1 MRNLA
6 ALLFLLSLC
15 SLHLVS
21 GAPPNLEHMN
31 RCCSEITK
39 AKVPLKNIV
48 TYWKTSSHC
57 NIKAIVFEIL
67 NKEKNVKRNV
77 CVDPTEPWVD
87 SHMKAVDRK
96 NNTPLTA
103 NP

>member
-21 GAPPNLEHMN
+21 SAPPSFDYKN

-57 NIKAIVFEIL
+57 NIKAIVFETL
-67 NKEKNVKRNV
+67 NKEKKINHF